1 MIDRIAAG
9 EVVERPASAVKE
21 LVENALDAGA
31 GAIAVD
37 LRDGGSALIR
47 VTDDGA
53 GMSMDELP
61 LALERHATSKLS
73 SDEDLA
79 AIATL
84 GFRGEALPAICG
96 VARFAITSRAL
107 GASEGLRLAGEG
119 GVVTQ
124 RLVMPA
130 EQGTVVELRDLFF
143 NTPAR
148 LKFLKSAAAETAA
161 TLRAMTALAAAH
173 PEVQVR
179 VTNNGRAAIT
189 APRAAD
195 GRERMGALW
204 SWDVAGRLLA
214 VDHAEH
220 GLRVRGLVA
229 PPDVTRGNRDD
240 ILVVVNGRPVR
251 DQALIQ
257 AMLEA
262 YRPLLPRDR
271 YPLAIVDLALDPA
284 DVDVNV
290 HPTKATVRFRHPRL
304 VHEMIVSALR
314 EALRHRDV
322 VPEMR
327 RDSAVSHTERAPG
340 EAATTGEQAPLFAE
354 ELAPYAPNPF
364 GRVLGQVQETFIVA
378 ASEREVFFLD
388 QHVAH
393 ERVVFER
400 LQRQLRDGALS
411 SQRLLFA
418 DTLELSPAA
427 RALLGRWR
435 APLERLGF
443 AFEEREDGLVLTAV
457 PTLLKAED
465 PARLIEAALDDL
477 GSPRAGAPAV
487 DRALAFVACR
497 AAVKADTP
505 LAPEEMERIVNDL
518 ALTTT
523 PYFCPHGRPIVS
535 RVSLADIRKELRRT
549 W

>member
-1 MIDRIAAG
+1 
-9 EVVERPASAVKE
+9 
-21 LVENALDAGA
+21 
-31 GAIAVD
+31 
-37 LRDGGSALIR
+37 
-47 VTDDGA
+47 
-53 GMSMDELP
+53 
-61 LALERHATSKLS
+61 
-73 SDEDLA
+73 
-79 AIATL
+79 
-84 GFRGEALPAICG
+84 
-96 VARFAITSRAL
+96 VARFSITSRAR
-107 GASEGLRLAGEG
+107 GASDGLRLAGEG
-119 GVVTQ
+119 GAIAQ
-124 RLVMPA
+124 RLLLPA
-130 EQGTVVELRDLFF
+130 EEGTVVEVRDLFF

-161 TLRAMTALAAAH
+161 TLRALTALAAAH

-179 VTNNGRAAIT
+179 VTNNGRAALT
-189 APRAAD
+189 APAAAD
-195 GRERMGALW
+195 RRARMGALW
-204 SWDVAGRLLA
+204 GWEVAGRLLP
-214 VDHAEH
+214 VEHVEH
-220 GLRVRGLVA
+220 GLRVAGLVS

-240 ILVVVNGRPVR
+240 ILAAVNGRPVR

-257 AMLEA
+257 AILEA

-271 YPLAIVDLALDPA
+271 YPLALVDLTLAPA

-314 EALRHRDV
+314 AALRRGEV
-322 VPEMR
+322 VPELR
-327 RDSAVSHTERAPG
+327 RDDGPAMAAPG
-340 EAATTGEQAPLFAE
+340 LDAASPAGDQAALFAE
-354 ELAPYAPNPF
+354 ERAPYASSPF
-364 GRVLGQVQETFIVA
+364 GRVLGQVQDTFIVA
-378 ASEREVFFLD
+378 TSEREVFFLD

-400 LQRQLRDGALS
+400 LQRDLQEGRLA

-418 DTLELSPAA
+418 NPVGLDPAA
-427 RALLGRWR
+427 RALLDRWR
-435 APLERLGF
+435 EPLERLGF
-443 AFEEREDGLVLTAV
+443 GFEEREDGFALTAV
-457 PTLLKAED
+457 PLLLERED

-477 GSPRAGAPAV
+477 GSARAGSPAV

-505 LAPEEMERIVNDL
+505 LAAEEMERIVNDL

-535 RVSLADIRKELRRT
+535 RVSMADIRKELRRT